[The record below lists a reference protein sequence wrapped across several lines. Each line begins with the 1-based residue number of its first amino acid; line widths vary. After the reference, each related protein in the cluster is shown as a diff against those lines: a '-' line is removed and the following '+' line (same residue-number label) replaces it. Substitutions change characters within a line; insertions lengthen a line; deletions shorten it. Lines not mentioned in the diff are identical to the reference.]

1 MPTKVFDAFT
11 RLDASDVNGY
21 LVNRTIRNV
30 IINGGFDIWQR
41 GTSFTSGSG
50 YGPDRWFLGGD
61 ASTVSQQSTG
71 APAGSRFY
79 ARTTSAA
86 CDFIQYIESANI
98 AELRGKQ
105 ATYQVKVR
113 RNATMNVSLTVRID
127 KSVTVD
133 AGSAATWVTM
143 GSSVV
148 NNGDMPTGTTSNDW
162 LTRSLTVTI
171 PNDGTANSVR
181 VLVFQTAAMTSGMS
195 WDLAQVQL
203 EEGAVDNDFR
213 RNGNNIQ
220 DELAACQR
228 YYWETPGPTGLATF
242 AGVATG
248 ISQGSSALI
257 VIHFPNTMRVLPSVS
272 ATGVTGFRVNDGI
285 SSADFTSL
293 DASSE
298 QIGNGVAMLG
308 VNLNSSSVPA
318 GNPVVVY
325 RQANGTSVLRFA
337 AEIS

>member
-41 GTSFTSGSG
+41 GTTFNSVALAA
-50 YGPDRWFLGGD
+50 YGPDRWNIGG
-61 ASTVSQQSTG
+61 ASATVSQQSTG

-79 ARTTSAA
+79 VRTTSTAANGA
-86 CDFIQYIESANI
+86 CDFIHYIESANI

-105 ATYQVKVR
+105 ATYQVKLR

-127 KSVTVD
+127 KSVTLD
-133 AGSAATWVTM
+133 AGSGATWVTM

-181 VLVFQTAAMTSGMS
+181 VLVFQTAVITSGMS

-213 RNGNNIQ
+213 RNGNSIQ
-220 DELAACQR
+220 GELAACQR
-228 YYWETPGPTGLATF
+228 YYYRIGGKQLF
-242 AGVATG
+242 QFYGNG
-248 ISQGSSALI
+248 YGK
-257 VIHFPNTMRVLPSVS
+257 S
-272 ATGVTGFRVNDGI
+272 ATAADMIIPFPVELRAQPTVSSNVTSLQLLPDGI
-285 SSADFTSL
+285 NVTSISADTNVISSQVGAIQVNAAGGLTLFRPYSL
-293 DASSE
+293 RASLSLTPFIE
-298 QIGNGVAMLG
+298 FI
-308 VNLNSSSVPA
+308 
-318 GNPVVVY
+318 
-325 RQANGTSVLRFA
+325 
-337 AEIS
+337 AEL